1 MPDGGGRASQV
12 TTKGGTNPLESQDGR
27 YLYYGKESGG
37 ASYVWRMTVSA
48 TRKSGSFHRWSLM
61 QAWGWVHGTYTSCEN
76 PDHQYPGYGTAIYS
90 YELASGFIR
99 KVAEPSPFIVMPST
113 SPNERR
119 LVFGAHKGEKADLL
133 LVDDLP
139 K

>member
-1 MPDGGGRASQV
+1 MAYDCVGDPEERLFPSLVTYASL
-12 TTKGGTNPLESQDGR
+12 GMGAR
-27 YLYYGKESGG
+27 HLYF
-37 ASYVWRMTVSA
+37 VR
-48 TRKSGSFHRWSLM
+48 
-61 QAWGWVHGTYTSCEN
+61 N

-99 KVAEPSPFIVMPST
+99 KVAEPSPFIVMPSS